1 MADVRDYLDWRGDLS
16 FKEVPFNEVDNLI
29 LAQLAYVNFDG
40 IVPGIAYD
48 ESVTLE
54 AACEL
59 FFKINDE
66 KKVLK
71 QKSFTRIATLLMK
84 QMVQSERFK
93 NLKLSKYKNH
103 IDYEKQKQFAA
114 LHMELEDDTIYIA
127 FRGTDDTIVGWRED
141 FNMSFMAPI
150 PSQIE
155 AVEYINKTARDL
167 KQPIRLGGH
176 SKGGNLA
183 IYAAVQCEADIK
195 DKILKV
201 YNNDGPGFNQEMMMS
216 PDYQNMLNKIKTIVP
231 QHSVVGMLLEHEEE
245 YAVVRS
251 KQIGLFQH
259 DAMSWE
265 VLGSEFVYLEETTKG
280 SQMLDDTFK
289 AWINNLSQEERAQ
302 FVETLFSILEAT
314 GAKTLSDLSKAKLKK
329 ASMILKSYHAMDE
342 TTKEMLLHTIKL
354 LTNEYYKVFKK
365 SFMWKKR
372 IKVNKEGKV

>member
-1 MADVRDYLDWRGDLS
+1 MADIRDYLDWRGDLS
-16 FKEVPFNEVDNLI
+16 FQEAAFNEVDNLI
-29 LAQLAYVNFDG
+29 LSQLAYVNFDG
-40 IVPGIAYD
+40 IVPGVAYD
-48 ESVTLE
+48 EFVTLE

-71 QKSFTRIATLLMK
+71 QKSFTRLATLLMK
-84 QMVQSERFK
+84 QMIQSERFK
-93 NLKLSKYKNH
+93 RLKLSKYKNH

-114 LHMELEDDTIYIA
+114 LHMELDDGTIYIA

-141 FNMSFMAPI
+141 FNMSFMTPI
-150 PSQIE
+150 PAQIE
-155 AVEYINKTARDL
+155 AVSYINETAIGL
-167 KQPIRLGGH
+167 NQAIRLGGH

-183 IYAAVQCEADIK
+183 IYAAVKCQEEIK

-201 YNNDGPGFNQEMMMS
+201 YNNDGPGFNKEMMMS
-216 PDYQNMLNKIKTIVP
+216 SDYQNMLERIKTIVP

-245 YAVVRS
+245 YVVVKS
-251 KQIGLFQH
+251 KQIGLLQH

-265 VLGSEFVYLEETTKG
+265 VLGSEFVCLEETTKG

-289 AWINNLSQEERAQ
+289 AWINNLSEAERAQ

-329 ASMILKSYHAMDE
+329 ASIILKSYHAMDE
-342 TTKEMLLHTIKL
+342 TTREMLLHTIRL
-354 LTNEYYKVFKK
+354 LTNEYYKVFKR
-365 SFMWKKR
+365 SFIWKK
-372 IKVNKEGKV
+372 KDKEKKA

>member
-1 MADVRDYLDWRGDLS
+1 MADIRDYLEWRGDLS
-16 FKEVPFNEVDNLI
+16 FKEAAFNEVDNLI
-29 LAQLAYVNFDG
+29 LSQLAYVNFDG
-40 IVPGIAYD
+40 IVPGVAYD
-48 ESVTLE
+48 EVVTLE

-71 QKSFTRIATLLMK
+71 QKSFTKLATLMMK

-93 NLKLSKYKNH
+93 KLKLSKYKNH

-114 LHMELEDDTIYIA
+114 LHMELDDGTVYIA

-141 FNMSFMAPI
+141 FNMSFITPI

-155 AVEYINKTARDL
+155 AVSYLNETAAHL
-167 KQPIRLGGH
+167 KKVIRLGGH

-183 IYAAVQCEADIK
+183 IYAAVKCEEKIK

-201 YNNDGPGFNQEMMMS
+201 YNNDGPGFNKEMVMS
-216 PDYQNMLNKIKTIVP
+216 TEYQKMLGKIKTIVP
-231 QHSVVGMLLEHEEE
+231 QHSVVGMLLEHQEE
-245 YAVVRS
+245 YVVVKS
-251 KQIGLFQH
+251 KQIGLLQH

-265 VLGSEFVYLEETTKG
+265 VLGDQFICLEETTKG

-289 AWINNLSQEERAQ
+289 AWINNLSETECAQ
-302 FVETLFSILEAT
+302 FVESLFSILEAT

-342 TTKEMLLHTIKL
+342 TTREMLLHTIKL
-354 LTNEYYKVFKK
+354 LRNEYYKVFRK
-365 SFMWKKR
+365 SFFWNKR
-372 IKVNKEGKV
+372 YR